1 MPLTANKER
10 VYGVGDK
17 LGYPVAAA
25 TKIYKNAAV
34 GEDEAGYARPLQ
46 AGDKFLGFAQDRAD
60 NSDGAAGELSTW
72 VKSKGYVEL
81 PITDLAITAN
91 DRPLVYASDDDTFTL
106 TGTNNSLV
114 GSVAQFLSAGFAV
127 IEFNASLQG

>member
-1 MPLTANKER
+1 MALIANKER

-25 TKIYKNAAV
+25 TKMFKNSAV

-46 AGDKFLGFAQDRAD
+46 AGDKFLGFAQDQVD
-60 NSDGAAGELSTW
+60 NSDGAAGEMNAW

-81 PITDLAITAN
+81 PIAALDITAN

-106 TGTNNSLV
+106 TDTDNSLV
-114 GSVAQFLSAGFAV
+114 GSVAQFITTGFAMV
-127 IEFNASLQG
+127 EFDASLR